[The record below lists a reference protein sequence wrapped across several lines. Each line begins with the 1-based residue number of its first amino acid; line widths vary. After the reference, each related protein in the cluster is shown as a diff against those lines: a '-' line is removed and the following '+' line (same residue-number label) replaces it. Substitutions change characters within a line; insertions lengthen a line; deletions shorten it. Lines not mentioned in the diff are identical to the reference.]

1 MLCSTVVELDYC
13 PTRWKNVNKWGMKL
27 DEADTNCTDTE
38 VGKTLCRY
46 RPNVSNV
53 EKENGGPIFLLDSWS
68 VKCKNIDLQ
77 ATQVRQP
84 DWRYIEMLI
93 PKGSG
98 CPQSWKNYNQRREEI
113 RPISDVVDICAEDAT
128 EMANYQLCSYWINL
142 ENLVDGAK
150 TRKNRMIRSLNGW
163 VARDVECNADGLI
176 TCSEAENPDVAADEE

>member
-1 MLCSTVVELDYC
+1 MLMLYFTVVEGDSC
-13 PTRWKNVNKWGMKL
+13 PTTWKKVNQRGMKL

-53 EKENGGPIFLLDSWS
+53 EKENGGPISLLDSWS

-93 PKGSG
+93 PKDSG
-98 CPQSWKNYNQRREEI
+98 CPNRWKNYNKRRDEI
-113 RPISDVVDICAEDAT
+113 RPISDVVDICAEDPT
-128 EMANYQLCSYWINL
+128 EMANYQLCSYWMNL

-150 TRKNRMIRSLNGW
+150 TRSQWIRSLNGYTP
-163 VARDVECNADGLI
+163 RDVECNADGLI
-176 TCSEAENPDVAADEE
+176 TCSEAENPDVAAEE